1 MKAKVLITDSV
12 HKVMIENFEAN
23 HFEVDYQPS
32 ISVSEVFKLIN
43 QYTMLVINSKIIL
56 DKAMIDKAT
65 NLKVVGRLGSGK
77 EVIDLDYAKEKKILF
92 HNSPEGNRDAV
103 AEHAMGML
111 LSLMHLINQA
121 SAELREGKWLR
132 EKNRGTELKDKT
144 VAILGYGNTGMEMAK
159 RLKGFGVRVLAYD
172 KYKVD
177 FSDEFVIESS
187 MQEIFEST
195 DIVSL
200 HLPLTNETEYL
211 VNKDWIKKFK
221 KPFYLI
227 NTARGKIIRTSD
239 IVEAL
244 QKGSIIAAAFDVL
257 ENENIASFT
266 SDETM
271 MFETLVAMNNVILTP
286 HVAGWTFESKYKLAS
301 YLSEKMI
308 DSWNFMLL

>member
-187 MQEIFEST
+187 MQEIFESA

-227 NTARGKIIRTSD
+227 NTARGKMIRTSD

>member
-12 HKVMIENFEAN
+12 HKVMIENFEAH

-32 ISVSEVFKLIN
+32 ISVSEVFELID

-65 NLKVVGRLGSGK
+65 NLKIVGRLGSGK

-187 MQEIFEST
+187 MQEIFESA

-211 VNKDWIKKFK
+211 VNKDWIKKFE

-227 NTARGKIIRTSD
+227 NTARGKMIRNSD

>member
-32 ISVSEVFKLIN
+32 ISVSEVFELIN

-187 MQEIFEST
+187 MQEIFESA

-227 NTARGKIIRTSD
+227 NTARGKMIRTSD

-244 QKGSIIAAAFDVL
+244 QRGSIIAAAFDVL
-257 ENENIASFT
+257 ENEYLASFT

>member
-32 ISVSEVFKLIN
+32 ISVSEVFDLIN

-187 MQEIFEST
+187 MQEIFESA

-200 HLPLTNETEYL
+200 HLPLTNKTEYL

-227 NTARGKIIRTSD
+227 NTARGKMIQTSD

-244 QKGSIIAAAFDVL
+244 QRGSIIAAAFDVL
-257 ENENIASFT
+257 ENEHLASFT

>member
-187 MQEIFEST
+187 MQEIFESA

>member
-32 ISVSEVFKLIN
+32 ISVSEVFELIN

-187 MQEIFEST
+187 MQEIFESA

-211 VNKDWIKKFK
+211 VNKDWIKKFE

-227 NTARGKIIRTSD
+227 NTARGKMIRNSD

-257 ENENIASFT
+257 ENEDIASFT

>member
-32 ISVSEVFKLIN
+32 ISVSEVFELID
-43 QYTMLVINSKIIL
+43 QYTMLVINSKIIV

-266 SDETM
+266 SEETM

>member
-92 HNSPEGNRDAV
+92 HNTPEGNRDAV